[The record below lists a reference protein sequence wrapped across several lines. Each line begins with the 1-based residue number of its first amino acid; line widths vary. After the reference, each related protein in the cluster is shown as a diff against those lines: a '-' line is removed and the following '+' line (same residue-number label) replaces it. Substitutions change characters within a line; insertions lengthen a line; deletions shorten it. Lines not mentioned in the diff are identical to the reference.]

1 MKVEFNKERFSILT
15 ERSFLDEKKDSGIGT
30 LGEKAVHQTVKSYI
44 EPRHEYRERKAFG
57 FVADILN
64 EKGIFEVQTR
74 SFEKLTKKIEKALPE
89 YPITVV
95 YPLARDKKICWI
107 SPDTGEIAEIKKS
120 PKHEHPCDALAEL
133 LKIEKFIGKE
143 NFSVCLMFISAEEYR
158 LLDGWDKSRKKRSTK
173 YNIYPVE
180 LLEILEIKKNADL
193 YKLIP
198 ENLPEMFE
206 AKDFYKRI
214 SRKGRGAFY
223 ALKFMVDKGIFIQIG
238 KRSNAK
244 IYKINGNM

>member
-1 MKVEFNKERFSILT
+1 MKIEFNKESFALLA
-15 ERSFLDEKKDSGIGT
+15 ERAFLDEKNDSGIGT

-44 EPRHEYRERKAFG
+44 EPRPEYRERKVFG

-64 EKGIFEVQTR
+64 ENGVFEVQTR
-74 SFEKLTKKIEKALPE
+74 SFEKLPKKIEKALPE
-89 YPITVV
+89 YPVTVV
-95 YPLARDKKICWI
+95 YPLVRDKKICWL

-120 PKHEHPCDALAEL
+120 PKHEYPCDALAEL
-133 LKIEKFIGKE
+133 SKIGKFIGKE

-158 LLDGWDKSRKKRSTK
+158 LLDGWDKSRKKRATK

-180 LLEILEIKKNADL
+180 LLEILEIKNVSDL
-193 YKLIP
+193 HQLIP
-198 ENLPEMFE
+198 ENLPEIFE
-206 AKDFYKRI
+206 ARDFYKCI
-214 SRKGRGAFY
+214 LRKGRGAFY

-244 IYKINGNM
+244 IYKINDNK

>member
-1 MKVEFNKERFSILT
+1 MKIEFDKERFALLS
-15 ERSFLDEKKDSGIGT
+15 ERSLLDEKTDSGIGT

-44 EPRHEYRERKAFG
+44 EPRPECCEHKAFG

-74 SFEKLTKKIEKALPE
+74 SFEKLPKKIKKALSECPV
-89 YPITVV
+89 TVV
-95 YPLARDKKICWI
+95 YPLIREKKICWLA
-107 SPDTGEIAEIKKS
+107 PDTGEIAEIKKS
-120 PKHEHPCDALAEL
+120 PKHEYPCDALAEL
-133 LKIEKFIGKE
+133 SKIAEYIGKE

-158 LLDGWDKSRKKRSTK
+158 LLDGWDESRKKRATK
-173 YNIYPVE
+173 YNIYPIE
-180 LLEILEIKKNADL
+180 LLEILEIKNDSDL
-193 YKLIP
+193 HQLIP
-198 ENLPEMFE
+198 ENLPEIFE

-223 ALKFMVDKGIFIQIG
+223 ALKFMVDKGIFVQVG

-244 IYKINGNM
+244 IYKINYDK